1 MSQKLSLEKKVLPK
15 KLFCGVSFSEA
26 FSLSLFLREGF
37 MKGNRRC
44 PLLFHSLFS

>member
-1 MSQKLSLEKKVLPK
+1 MSQKLSLKKKVLPK

-26 FSLSLFLREGF
+26 FSLSLFLRERF

-44 PLLFHSLFS
+44 PLLFQSLFS